1 MSTVSQHGPAIKC
14 TETLINSCKN
24 LFVFN
29 SYRRILEEESVD
41 FVEHSYNNQVV
52 GVEEIQLLYSV
63 TF

>member
-1 MSTVSQHGPAIKC
+1 MSRVSQPGPTKKC
-14 TETLINSCKN
+14 TEALLKSCKN
-24 LFVFN
+24 KFVFN
-29 SYRRILEEESVD
+29 SYRRILEEECVD